1 MAVSM
6 LMTSTLK
13 LGIECCRRGDW
24 TEGLRYLG
32 KIAEEKEQAPD
43 LPGVF
48 YSYLGYGIALCQ
60 QRVEEGLKL
69 CQHSIKVEFYQVE
82 NYVNL
87 ARTCLLAQDR
97 KGAIKAVRG
106 RHRSA
111 SESRNHDVASRTSG
125 PPNITN
131 AARSGEP
138 VSWYVRVPSARLP
151 TEPAATFS
159 DVVVKRTRNSRIPNS
174 SR

>member
-6 LMTSTLK
+6 MMTSTLK

-24 TEGLRYLG
+24 NEGLRYLG
-32 KIAEEKEQAPD
+32 RLAEGGEPVSD

-60 QRVEEGLKL
+60 QRVDEGLKL
-69 CQHSIKVEFYQVE
+69 CRHSIKVEFYEVE

-106 RHRSA
+106 GLKVDPHHLELLALYRQLGIRSLPVLPFLDRQNPVNQLLGRLRHALRKTAPQSPEQA
-111 SESRNHDVASRTSG
+111 
-125 PPNITN
+125 P
-131 AARSGEP
+131 
-138 VSWYVRVPSARLP
+138 
-151 TEPAATFS
+151 
-159 DVVVKRTRNSRIPNS
+159 
-174 SR
+174 

>member
-24 TEGLRYLG
+24 NEGLRYLG
-32 KIAEEKEQAPD
+32 RLAEGGEPLSD
-43 LPGVF
+43 LPGAF

-60 QRVEEGLKL
+60 QRVDEGLKL
-69 CQHSIKVEFYQVE
+69 CQHSIKVGFYEVE

-97 KGAIKAVRG
+97 KGAVKAVRG
-106 RHRSA
+106 GLKVDPQHPELLVLYRDLGIRSLPVLPFLDRRNPVNQLLGRIRHAFR
-111 SESRNHDVASRTSG
+111 
-125 PPNITN
+125 
-131 AARSGEP
+131 
-138 VSWYVRVPSARLP
+138 
-151 TEPAATFS
+151 PAAPPTS
-159 DVVVKRTRNSRIPNS
+159 EKDSLKKTS
-174 SR
+174 